1 MEITT
6 MIYEDFT
13 NYKLPSLFIGFPR
26 CTFKC
31 NKECRQKVCQNMD
44 LMNAEHLDIPIDYII
59 DRYINNDITK
69 ALVCGGLEPF
79 DSFDDLF
86 NLCSEFRKK
95 TNDPIVIYT
104 GYYPHEVEWGVST
117 LTKYINNVIIK
128 YGRFIPDSKKKYDS
142 ILGVYLA
149 SDNQYAREYI

>member
-31 NKECRQKVCQNMD
+31 NKRFGRKVCQNMD
-44 LMNAEHLDIPIDYII
+44 LMDADHPDVPIDYII
-59 DRYINNDITK
+59 DKYVNNTITK

-86 NLCSEFRKK
+86 TLCSEFRKV

-104 GYYPHEVEWGVST
+104 GYYPDEIEWCVTT

-128 YGRFIPDSKKKYDS
+128 YGRFIPDSEKRYEP

-149 SDNQYAREYI
+149 SDNQYAKEYL

>member
-31 NKECRQKVCQNMD
+31 NKDCGRKVCQNMD
-44 LMNAEHLDIPIDYII
+44 LMNADHLDIPIDYII
-59 DRYINNDITK
+59 DRYINNTITK

-86 NLCSEFRKK
+86 TLCSEFRKV

-104 GYYPHEVEWGVST
+104 GYYPDEIEWCVTT

-128 YGRFIPDSKKKYDS
+128 YGRFIPDSEKRYEP

-149 SDNQYAREYI
+149 SDNQYAKEYL